1 MMMVAVPLFESILSD
16 DATSERS
23 RRVAA
28 RVVQA
33 ALDDLVRIEKLDDSL
48 APEDPA
54 QFDRRTAELLRGEYE
69 RWACEAESLLER
81 IDGFQRL
88 GGSVADAESLRRAHG
103 KTRARLSISIDD
115 MEQSMQ
121 ALADGRLV
129 PLEEVRSALRLR
141 YTSLP
146 ST

>member
-1 MMMVAVPLFESILSD
+1 MMVAVPLFESILSD

-54 QFDRRTAELLRGEYE
+54 QFDRRTAELLRGEYDDGPV
-69 RWACEAESLLER
+69 RPSRCWSGSMLSATRR
-81 IDGFQRL
+81 IC
-88 GGSVADAESLRRAHG
+88 RR
-103 KTRARLSISIDD
+103 R
-115 MEQSMQ
+115 
-121 ALADGRLV
+121 
-129 PLEEVRSALRLR
+129 
-141 YTSLP
+141 
-146 ST
+146 